1 MIEFMLIAYTWVAGY
16 IFSAIGAEND
26 SRTVVI
32 ERLFYS
38 IFWLIVGT
46 SILST
51 FLATKLLR
59 EEK

>member
-1 MIEFMLIAYTWVAGY
+1 MIDLIIIAYVWVAGY

-26 SRTVVI
+26 SRLVII

-38 IFWLIVGT
+38 ICWLIVGT
-46 SILST
+46 SMLST